1 MTEGFSKK
9 PALSRKR
16 KAIDNPSSFKMH
28 AGSKLQFE
36 ILKELNHVPRHGY
49 EIFQILQ
56 EKRLLSDRS
65 DVYKIIRAMKAK
77 DIITSTS
84 VPSKRGYPKEI
95 LQLTEHGKDLY
106 LQHVIG
112 SLRENEI
119 LMSERLASNC
129 GITMIQL
136 VSSFIEM
143 DGSRLQ
149 VMVDNDHGSH
159 DRVLPLMKR
168 LFEPVRKQ
176 VNILVRGL
184 ETASEWVIAEAAR
197 EQVSILQQ
205 NDVLQPKS
213 IDIIASI
220 GIQQK
225 NQFHAKFQ
233 GTTSWMDLLK
243 PGGLLVAIFFKAEN
257 RPCCGR
263 YDIVADEFSGPQK
276 SRFLQE
282 FRLDPGTP
290 RYRPPM
296 TISNE
301 EITDFLMDRF
311 VKVKTISILDFF
323 DVFIAQKATT
333 TIK

>member
-176 VNILVRGL
+176 VNGSSPR
-184 ETASEWVIAEAAR
+184 
-197 EQVSILQQ
+197 QQ
-205 NDVLQPKS
+205 GN
-213 IDIIASI
+213 
-220 GIQQK
+220 
-225 NQFHAKFQ
+225 
-233 GTTSWMDLLK
+233 
-243 PGGLLVAIFFKAEN
+243 
-257 RPCCGR
+257 
-263 YDIVADEFSGPQK
+263 K
-276 SRFLQE
+276 SRSCNKMTCFSQNPSTSSRALE
-282 FRLDPGTP
+282 SSRRTSSTP
-290 RYRPPM
+290 SSRGRHRGWICSSQAGCWLPYFSRQKTGQAAGD
-296 TISNE
+296 TISLQ
-301 EITDFLMDRF
+301 TSFPDPR
-311 VKVKTISILDFF
+311 
-323 DVFIAQKATT
+323 KAGSCKNSGSTRARRDT
-333 TIK
+333 ARP